1 VIAGHRA
8 PRALFF
14 FPEIFEKFYGAGV
27 VIVEEG
33 VGLDRKKRDFSACN
47 NKPKSRDTPHRE
59 ARLFAG

>member
-1 VIAGHRA
+1 ME
-8 PRALFF
+8 P
-14 FPEIFEKFYGAGV
+14 GAGV